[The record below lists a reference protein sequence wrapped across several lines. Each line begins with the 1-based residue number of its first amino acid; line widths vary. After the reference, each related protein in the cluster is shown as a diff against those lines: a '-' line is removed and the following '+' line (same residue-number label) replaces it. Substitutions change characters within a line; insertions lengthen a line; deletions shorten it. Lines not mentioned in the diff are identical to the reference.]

1 MNNNDI
7 IKEMIKKLSVNEGMD
22 ESSIRKEIA
31 LAISLFLKSEDTKLQ
46 RFWLDIPSLGDAP
59 TIDEITDYIILEIS
73 KEQQSLK

>member
-7 IKEMIKKLSVNEGMD
+7 IKEMIKKLSANEGMD
-22 ESSIRKEIA
+22 ESRIRKEIA
-31 LAISLFLKSEDTKLQ
+31 LAKSLCLKSEDANLQ
-46 RFWLDIPSLGDAP
+46 RFWSNIPSLGDSP

>member
-46 RFWLDIPSLGDAP
+46 RFWLDIPGLEDAP

-73 KEQQSLK
+73 KEQQWLK

>member
-31 LAISLFLKSEDTKLQ
+31 LAISLFLKSEDTKLK
-46 RFWLDIPSLGDAP
+46 RFWLDIPGLGDAP

>member
-7 IKEMIKKLSVNEGMD
+7 IKEMIKKISVNEGMD

-31 LAISLFLKSEDTKLQ
+31 LAITLCLKSEDEKLQ
-46 RFWLDIPSLGDAP
+46 RFWSDIPGLGDSP
-59 TIDEITDYIILEIS
+59 TIDEITDYIILEIN